1 MAAPMAVPIAAPTP
15 RAISAGIAMKTS
27 PRWIWALAGVTLFV
41 AALAGWLL
49 ARKLG
54 GETAAEAE
62 VRHEPTPVA
71 AAN

>member
-1 MAAPMAVPIAAPTP
+1 
-15 RAISAGIAMKTS
+15 
-27 PRWIWALAGVTLFV
+27 VTLFV

-49 ARKLG
+49 ARNLG

-62 VRHEPTPVA
+62 VRREPTPVA